1 MILLDTNVLSA
12 VIAPMPIRAVV
23 DWIDRQKEA
32 ELYLSAVTI
41 FEMRTGIDSLPAGRR
56 RRELDDAFEDAV
68 KTIIGGRV
76 ISFDWNAA
84 SAAGRL
90 AARRRLAGRPQD
102 VRDTQIA
109 GIALAHDAT
118 IATRNVHHFE
128 DIGLPIVDPWTA

>member
-1 MILLDTNVLSA
+1 MIILYTSVLSA
-12 VIAPMPIRAVV
+12 VIAPAPEKAVV
-23 DWIDRQKEA
+23 DWIDRQDEA

-41 FEMRTGIDSLPAGRR
+41 FEMRTGIDSLPTGRG

-76 ISFDWNAA
+76 IPFDRNAA

-90 AARRRLAGRPQD
+90 AARRRLVGRAQD

-109 GIALAHDAT
+109 GIALAHDAI
-118 IATRNVHHFE
+118 IATRNIRHFA
-128 DIGLPIVDPWTA
+128 DIGLPIIDPWTA

>member
-1 MILLDTNVLSA
+1 MIILDTNVLSA
-12 VIAPMPIRAVV
+12 VIAPAPVKAVI
-23 DWIDRQKEA
+23 DWIDRQDEA

-76 ISFDWNAA
+76 IPFDWDAA

-102 VRDTQIA
+102 ARDTQIA
-109 GIALAHDAT
+109 GIALAHNASL
-118 IATRNVHHFE
+118 ATRNVKHFE
-128 DIGLPIVDPWTA
+128 DIGLLIIDPWTA